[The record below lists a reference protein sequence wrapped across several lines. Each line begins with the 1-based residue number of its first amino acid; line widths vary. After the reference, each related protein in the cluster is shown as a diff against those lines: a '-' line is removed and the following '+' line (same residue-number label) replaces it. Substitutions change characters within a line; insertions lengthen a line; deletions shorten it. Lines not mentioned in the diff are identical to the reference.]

1 MKRFS
6 RRAMLATAGTLAAG
20 TVAAVTVA
28 RKPATP
34 HIYTL
39 VSGAAPE
46 VGGVVLSPFSTIIAT
61 DPPIAPAAAS
71 LIDEA
76 GLAHT
81 MAEFVG
87 KGLVINMWAT
97 WCVPCV
103 AEMPALQ
110 TLAGKIASAGVL
122 VLPMSSDRGGAAVV
136 RKFYAAHNITGL
148 PVWLDPKGAAAQAW
162 GARGLPTT
170 YIIDRKGL
178 LRGKLEGGVDWASD
192 ATVAAIVKL
201 VAS

>member
-20 TVAAVTVA
+20 TVAAVTLW
-28 RKPATP
+28 RKPTGP
-34 HIYTL
+34 HVYTL
-39 VSGAAPE
+39 VAGATPE
-46 VGGVVLSPFSTIIAT
+46 VEGVVLHPFSMMTPL
-61 DPPIAPAAAS
+61 DPPAAPATAN

-76 GLAHT
+76 GVAHT
-81 MAEFVG
+81 LGEFLG
-87 KGLVINMWAT
+87 QGLVINLWAT

-110 TLAGKIASAGVL
+110 SLAAKIAAANVL
-122 VLPMSSDRGGAAVV
+122 VLPLSSDRGGAAVV
-136 RKFYAAHNITGL
+136 RKFYTAHNITGL
-148 PVWLDPKGAAAQAW
+148 PIWLDPKGMAAQAW

-178 LRGKLEGGVDWASD
+178 LRGKLEGAVDWASD
-192 ATVAAIVKL
+192 ATVAGIVKL

>member
-61 DPPIAPAAAS
+61 DPPAVPAAAS

-76 GLAHT
+76 GAPHT
-81 MAEFVG
+81 LAEFVG
-87 KGLVINMWAT
+87 KGLIVNMWAT

-110 TLAGKIASAGVL
+110 ALAGKIAAAGVL

-136 RKFYAAHNITGL
+136 RKFYVSHNITGL

-170 YIIDRKGL
+170 YIIDRRGL

-192 ATVAAIVKL
+192 ATVAAIVAL
-201 VAS
+201 MAG

>member
-20 TVAAVTVA
+20 TVAAVTLG
-28 RKPATP
+28 RKPSAP
-34 HIYTL
+34 HVYTL
-39 VSGAAPE
+39 VAGATPE
-46 VGGVVLSPFSTIIAT
+46 AEGVLLHPFSTMM
-61 DPPIAPAAAS
+61 PVEFPVAPAAAN
-71 LIDEA
+71 LIDE
-76 GLAHT
+76 GGVAHT
-81 MAEFVG
+81 LGEFVG
-87 KGLVINMWAT
+87 KGLVINLWAT

-110 TLAGKIASAGVL
+110 TLATKIASAGVL
-122 VLPMSSDRGGAAVV
+122 VLPLSSDRGGAAVV

-170 YIIDRKGL
+170 
-178 LRGKLEGGVDWASD
+178 
-192 ATVAAIVKL
+192 
-201 VAS
+201 